1 MKNVDILTRREEK
14 EKFGQEKLE
23 KAKLT
28 LRALVMDQDGT
39 VKGGDDA
46 KFAKANVT
54 ELLRKISQAGKIP
67 VILTASGAS
76 ALKSFSEI
84 NFPAFIGIGNGTALY
99 QFDQNGKKEIYN
111 QGLSLEEVQKII
123 KVWQRVYEDLEIHET
138 DLQPKGIATFKE
150 FMEKDWSGYIPPEYV
165 EVFKQYGGRCFTEEI
180 KVTVVFPNWDEV
192 RQRELVA
199 KMQAV
204 LDENLEKGK
213 YLAKRGDE
221 NFLHMTHAFEIDP
234 KLFALQKIMEELKLT
249 PEQVAVFG
257 DLPLDNDRGMLIE
270 SGLPYTFTNRCIET
284 LKAPPYLLP
293 GSGKSMVGSVY
304 AAIDYLLS

>member
-1 MKNVDILTRREEK
+1 MVILNSKQQELLGQKKLK
-14 EKFGQEKLE
+14 E
-23 KAKLT
+23 AKKT
-28 LRALVMDQDGT
+28 VRALVMDQDGT
-39 VKGGDDA
+39 VKGGDDP

-54 ELLRKISQAGKIP
+54 ELLQKISQAGKTP

-99 QFDQNGKKEIYN
+99 EFDQNGKKEIYN

-123 KVWQRVYEDLEIHET
+123 KVWQKVYEDLEIHET
-138 DLQPKGIATFKE
+138 DLQPKGVATFKE
-150 FMEKDWSGYIPPEYV
+150 FMGKDWSGYIPSEYV

-192 RQRELVA
+192 KQRELVV
-199 KMQAV
+199 KMQAA

-234 KLFALQKIMEELKLT
+234 KLFALRKIMEELKLNSG
-249 PEQVAVFG
+249 EVAVFG

-270 SGLPYTFTNRCIET
+270 SGLPYTFTNRWIET
-284 LKAPPYLLP
+284 LEAPPYLLP
-293 GSGKSMVGSVY
+293 GSGESMVGSVY
-304 AAIDYLLS
+304 AAIDYLLL